1 MNSPLSI
8 SPFRTRYKVT
18 PISLTCLVHLM
29 VPRRRWFDK
38 IESVNLPT
46 RIEVF
51 PGHGDGLPVQG
62 YIDSSSYERVPRVC
76 SRRYG
81 GSGVSICIHESSLPY
96 PLARDNAQAQA
107 RATRAKLLRIVWKS
121 ILSPVACSAM
131 LGGYGIAAEYRLL
144 VALPLLPNSAATA
157 DDSKLVSVQFENCSL
172 PQTACQ
178 LACLNAAQPVDGETW
193 FGPIAVG

>member
-1 MNSPLSI
+1 
-8 SPFRTRYKVT
+8 
-18 PISLTCLVHLM
+18 M

-107 RATRAKLLRIVWKS
+107 RVTRAKLLELSGKVYCRP
-121 ILSPVACSAM
+121 SPVAQCW
-131 LGGYGIAAEYRLL
+131 AALSTEYRRDAPDNAMFIEPYCILAVPQRARNDHWTPERL
-144 VALPLLPNSAATA
+144 TVGSSVPLRGFSCVVKPRALKT
-157 DDSKLVSVQFENCSL
+157 SKR
-172 PQTACQ
+172 
-178 LACLNAAQPVDGETW
+178 
-193 FGPIAVG
+193 